1 MRTVIA
7 AATLAL
13 LAVSAQAAPATQTA
27 IPRAVIAD
35 PAPDKAHPTD
45 NAQVLVPS
53 GGVGMNG
60 LFMLAGGAGPHP
72 TVVLFHGFPGNE
84 QNLDL
89 AQAIRR
95 AGWNVLTLHYRGSW
109 GSPGAF
115 SFAGVMDDAR
125 AADAF
130 VHDPKVA
137 AKFHID
143 TRRIVLAGHSMG
155 GFAAETAAR
164 DDPGLAGV
172 ILLDAWNVGG
182 DGDRFAKLTPAA
194 RHAAAEKA
202 FDDLGNS
209 LSGTSV
215 AALSDEIAAHASD
228 WNTLAWAPQL
238 TKAPMLVVGA
248 QRAGGVENAALAQA
262 IAKAGGH
269 VKNVTLPTDHP
280 FSDHRIALA
289 GIVVDWLQKL
299 PR

>member
-1 MRTVIA
+1 
-7 AATLAL
+7 
-13 LAVSAQAAPATQTA
+13 
-27 IPRAVIAD
+27 
-35 PAPDKAHPTD
+35 
-45 NAQVLVPS
+45 
-53 GGVGMNG
+53 
-60 LFMLAGGAGPHP
+60 
-72 TVVLFHGFPGNE
+72 VVLFHGFPGNE

-109 GSPGAF
+109 GSPGTF
-115 SFAGVMDDAR
+115 SLTNVMADAR

-137 AKFHID
+137 AKYRID

-155 GFAAETAAR
+155 GFAAETGALG
-164 DDPGLAGV
+164 DPSLAGV
-172 ILLDAWNVGG
+172 ILLDAWNVGATG
-182 DGDRFAKLTPAA
+182 AGFAKLAPAA

-209 LSGTSV
+209 LAGTSP
-215 AALSDEIAAHASD
+215 AILSDEIAAHAAD
-228 WNTLAWAPQL
+228 WNTQTWAAKL
-238 TKAPMLVVGA
+238 TKPPMLIIGA
-248 QRAGGVENAALAQA
+248 ARSGGAENAALAQA

-289 GIVVDWLQKL
+289 GLVVAWLQAL
-299 PR
+299 PK